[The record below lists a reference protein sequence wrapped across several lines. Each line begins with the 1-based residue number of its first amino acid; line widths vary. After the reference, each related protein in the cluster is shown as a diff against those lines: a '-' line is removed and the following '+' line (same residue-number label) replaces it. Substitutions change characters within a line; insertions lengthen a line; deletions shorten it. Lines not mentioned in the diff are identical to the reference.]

1 MFDIALAIG
10 VTTDTTPEITV
21 QVILD
26 GVPIMDPQVITAQV
40 MSAVSNKI
48 LAQGGKGIGYMI
60 NQDGSL
66 GEQKQRI
73 IDGAKEIADNISQIA
88 DFIIDQYQRQ
98 IDKKQEVIDQYNG
111 EIDNLESQLE
121 KEKELRDEGLANN
134 VDVLQKEIEEKKAA

>member
-1 MFDIALAIG
+1 MFDVALAIG

-48 LAQGGKGIGYMI
+48 LAQGGKGIGYML

-66 GEQKQRI
+66 GDRI
-73 IDGAKEIADNISQIA
+73 KFTVSKVETI
-88 DFIIDQYQRQ
+88 
-98 IDKKQEVIDQYNG
+98 
-111 EIDNLESQLE
+111 
-121 KEKELRDEGLANN
+121 
-134 VDVLQKEIEEKKAA
+134 

>member
-1 MFDIALAIG
+1 MFDVALAIG

-60 NQDGSL
+60 NQDGNL
-66 GEQKQRI
+66 GDRI
-73 IDGAKEIADNISQIA
+73 KFTASKVETI
-88 DFIIDQYQRQ
+88 
-98 IDKKQEVIDQYNG
+98 
-111 EIDNLESQLE
+111 
-121 KEKELRDEGLANN
+121 
-134 VDVLQKEIEEKKAA
+134 

>member
-1 MFDIALAIG
+1 MFDVALAIG

-60 NQDGSL
+60 NQDDSL
-66 GEQKQRI
+66 GDRI
-73 IDGAKEIADNISQIA
+73 KFTASKVETI
-88 DFIIDQYQRQ
+88 
-98 IDKKQEVIDQYNG
+98 
-111 EIDNLESQLE
+111 
-121 KEKELRDEGLANN
+121 
-134 VDVLQKEIEEKKAA
+134 

>member
-1 MFDIALAIG
+1 MFDVALALR

-26 GVPIMDPQVITAQV
+26 GVAIMDPQIITAEV

-66 GEQKQRI
+66 GDRI
-73 IDGAKEIADNISQIA
+73 KFTASKVETI
-88 DFIIDQYQRQ
+88 
-98 IDKKQEVIDQYNG
+98 
-111 EIDNLESQLE
+111 
-121 KEKELRDEGLANN
+121 
-134 VDVLQKEIEEKKAA
+134 

>member
-1 MFDIALAIG
+1 MFDVALSIG

-66 GEQKQRI
+66 GDRI
-73 IDGAKEIADNISQIA
+73 KFTASKVETI
-88 DFIIDQYQRQ
+88 
-98 IDKKQEVIDQYNG
+98 
-111 EIDNLESQLE
+111 
-121 KEKELRDEGLANN
+121 
-134 VDVLQKEIEEKKAA
+134 

>member
-1 MFDIALAIG
+1 MFNVALAIG

-66 GEQKQRI
+66 GDHIKFTASKVETI
-73 IDGAKEIADNISQIA
+73 
-88 DFIIDQYQRQ
+88 
-98 IDKKQEVIDQYNG
+98 
-111 EIDNLESQLE
+111 
-121 KEKELRDEGLANN
+121 
-134 VDVLQKEIEEKKAA
+134 

>member
-1 MFDIALAIG
+1 MFDVALAIG

-48 LAQGGKGIGYMI
+48 LAQGGKGIGFMI

-66 GEQKQRI
+66 GYRI
-73 IDGAKEIADNISQIA
+73 KFTASKVETI
-88 DFIIDQYQRQ
+88 
-98 IDKKQEVIDQYNG
+98 
-111 EIDNLESQLE
+111 
-121 KEKELRDEGLANN
+121 
-134 VDVLQKEIEEKKAA
+134 

>member
-1 MFDIALAIG
+1 MFDVALTIG

-66 GEQKQRI
+66 GDCIKFTASKVETI
-73 IDGAKEIADNISQIA
+73 
-88 DFIIDQYQRQ
+88 
-98 IDKKQEVIDQYNG
+98 
-111 EIDNLESQLE
+111 
-121 KEKELRDEGLANN
+121 
-134 VDVLQKEIEEKKAA
+134 

>member
-1 MFDIALAIG
+1 MFDVAIALG
-10 VTTDTTPEITV
+10 VTKDTTPEITV

-66 GEQKQRI
+66 GDRI
-73 IDGAKEIADNISQIA
+73 KFTASKVETI
-88 DFIIDQYQRQ
+88 
-98 IDKKQEVIDQYNG
+98 
-111 EIDNLESQLE
+111 
-121 KEKELRDEGLANN
+121 
-134 VDVLQKEIEEKKAA
+134 

>member
-1 MFDIALAIG
+1 MFDVALAIG

-48 LAQGGKGIGYMI
+48 LAQGGKGIGFMI

-66 GEQKQRI
+66 DDRI
-73 IDGAKEIADNISQIA
+73 KFTASKVETI
-88 DFIIDQYQRQ
+88 
-98 IDKKQEVIDQYNG
+98 
-111 EIDNLESQLE
+111 
-121 KEKELRDEGLANN
+121 
-134 VDVLQKEIEEKKAA
+134 

>member
-1 MFDIALAIG
+1 MFDVALAIG

-66 GEQKQRI
+66 GDLIKFTASKVETI
-73 IDGAKEIADNISQIA
+73 
-88 DFIIDQYQRQ
+88 
-98 IDKKQEVIDQYNG
+98 
-111 EIDNLESQLE
+111 
-121 KEKELRDEGLANN
+121 
-134 VDVLQKEIEEKKAA
+134 